1 MAKIIHQQP
10 GRASVMTDA
19 CMMAA
24 RRSTDLTFKTY
35 NCTTWL
41 LACVTQWSAVELG
54 REKRPQNVESDL
66 QINTIRLL
74 HGTPPSASFLH
85 PMYYSYNLLTL
96 PKYKSV
102 KLFLCVDSQGAWSL
116 VSCLKPIRK
125 CGYDWGC
132 PWGLFLDGFLYY
144 TNILDWLSQPN
155 SWRSNWYSTR
165 KCN

>member
-1 MAKIIHQQP
+1 
-10 GRASVMTDA
+10 
-19 CMMAA
+19 MAA
-24 RRSTDLTFKTY
+24 CLCGPVTCCGASERRGGGKKKASKCRVRLVNEY
-35 NCTTWL
+35 NDYIPL
-41 LACVTQWSAVELG
+41 FFG
-54 REKRPQNVESDL
+54 RW
-66 QINTIRLL
+66 L
-74 HGTPPSASFLH
+74 HGTPPSAPFLH
-85 PMYYSYNLLTL
+85 PMYYSYNLFTL

-155 SWRSNWYSTR
+155 S
-165 KCN
+165 

>member
-1 MAKIIHQQP
+1 
-10 GRASVMTDA
+10 
-19 CMMAA
+19 MAA
-24 RRSTDLTFKTY
+24 CLCGPVTCCWGYREGTGRGKKGGLEMSSQTCKWIQ
-35 NCTTWL
+35 WL
-41 LACVTQWSAVELG
+41 HSFFFPPRWLHDTQ
-54 REKRPQNVESDL
+54 
-66 QINTIRLL
+66 I
-74 HGTPPSASFLH
+74 HPPSLSTPFALFLH

-155 SWRSNWYSTR
+155 SWRSNWYSTL

>member
-1 MAKIIHQQP
+1 
-10 GRASVMTDA
+10 
-19 CMMAA
+19 MAA
-24 RRSTDLTFKTY
+24 CLCGPMTCCGAREGTGGRKRKKKKKGLKMSSQTCKWIQ
-35 NCTTWL
+35 WL
-41 LACVTQWSAVELG
+41 HSLFSVAPWHPHPASAL
-54 REKRPQNVESDL
+54 
-66 QINTIRLL
+66 
-74 HGTPPSASFLH
+74 FLH
-85 PMYYSYNLLTL
+85 AMYYSYNLLTL

-155 SWRSNWYSTR
+155 SWRSNWYSTL

>member
-1 MAKIIHQQP
+1 MHCFQNGCLPLWPSDVLLGLQGGNRKGKKKGALKCRVRLVNEYNDCIP
-10 GRASVMTDA
+10 FFFLLGGSTTP
-19 CMMAA
+19 
-24 RRSTDLTFKTY
+24 RS
-35 NCTTWL
+35 
-41 LACVTQWSAVELG
+41 
-54 REKRPQNVESDL
+54 
-66 QINTIRLL
+66 
-74 HGTPPSASFLH
+74 TPPSLSTPFALFLH

-96 PKYKSV
+96 PKYRSV

-155 SWRSNWYSTR
+155 S
-165 KCN
+165 